1 MLHCW
6 AASDRLTRVVYVAM
20 FVQFFHI
27 VAGIAWFG
35 SSIFIMAVMVP
46 ALRRVSAAGRDEYVK
61 ALEVTSKRFFPI
73 AGGLTV
79 LLGIVRGLLFGLD
92 LNSAYGKTYVA
103 AAVLGVGL
111 LVYGAVVTGGN
122 VQRMAAAAAGPEQSA
137 ALERVAR
144 FGRFEL
150 AGFFVLLA
158 LMIAMRFGY

>member
-1 MLHCW
+1 M
-6 AASDRLTRVVYVAM
+6 VVL
-20 FVQFFHI
+20 FFHI
-27 VAGIAWFG
+27 AAAIAWFG
-35 SSIFIMAVMVP
+35 SSIFITAVMLP
-46 ALRRVSAAGRDEYVK
+46 ALRRMSAGGRDEYIK
-61 ALEVTSKRFFPI
+61 ALTVASKRFFPI

-103 AAVLGVGL
+103 AAVFGVGL

-122 VQRMAAAAAGPEQSA
+122 VGRMAAATAGPAQEV
-137 ALERVAR
+137 ALERGAR

-158 LMIAMRFGY
+158 MMIAMRFGY